1 MVAGISQT
9 IMLLLR
15 LLVNFK
21 TFRHCNV
28 EFTLVTLIVDAF
40 MLWINSRML
49 IVTIWCSQWSQAYCR
64 PSWSCWDSWRILR
77 LSVIAMWNLQFNS
90 RMLIVSIWY
99 SQCLHDYLTSGC
111 LLSHTCLYFH
121 SELALNTFIHKSR
134 VVCLKLFFERRLLKI
149 SIVTLA
155 TVFILHELN

>member
-1 MVAGISQT
+1 MFASISQT

-49 IVTIWCSQWSQAYCR
+49 IVTIWYSQW
-64 PSWSCWDSWRILR
+64 
-77 LSVIAMWNLQFNS
+77 
-90 RMLIVSIWY
+90 
-99 SQCLHDYLTSGC
+99 LHDYLTSVC

-134 VVCLKLFFERRLLKI
+134 VVCLKLFFEKRLLKI

-155 TVFILHELN
+155 TVFILHEFNQVLLYYIINRLSFRLNVKYLKTQWSSNTLLW